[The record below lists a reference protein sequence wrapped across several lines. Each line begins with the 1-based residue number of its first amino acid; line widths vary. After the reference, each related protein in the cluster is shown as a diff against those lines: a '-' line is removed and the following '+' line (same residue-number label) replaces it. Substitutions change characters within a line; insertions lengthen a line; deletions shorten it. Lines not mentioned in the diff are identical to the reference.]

1 MRRLLFCILALFL
14 LSTALPCF
22 SQQTDIRQFVVFGAD
37 TYLATP
43 SLNLAQ
49 RGFDGDLGYNY
60 RSWLSF
66 GFDFGYYSGHSTLLP
81 NDLSAASQATIGA
94 FIKGLPPAEQPLAAA
109 FFDNGVRYNITTTTY
124 EAGPQLNY
132 RHFKKVTFFVRPAL
146 GALHATAEVRKEFAA
161 MNPTF
166 TPVACALLNLVGC
179 GKADTVPFYGFG
191 AGASWE
197 ITPHFG
203 IRATTDFAH
212 YDFFSG
218 LLNGGR
224 NSVRVS
230 IGPKFSFGKNI
241 LQK

>member
-1 MRRLLFCILALFL
+1 MRRSLLCILVLLL

-22 SQQTDIRQFVVFGAD
+22 SQQTDIRQFVVFGAY

-66 GFDFGYYSGHSTLLP
+66 GFDFGYYSGHSTLFQ
-81 NDLSAASQATIGA
+81 NELSPAA
-94 FIKGLPPAEQPLAAA
+94 LAALA
-109 FFDNGVRYNITTTTY
+109 PLGPFPPGFGVPYNASTQTY

-146 GALHATAEVRKEFAA
+146 GALHSNVKVSPAFLAFLNSAGGPGTSTAF
-161 MNPTF
+161 
-166 TPVACALLNLVGC
+166 C
-179 GKADTVPFYGFG
+179 GFVPCSPNDLVPFYGFG
-191 AGASWE
+191 AGISWE

-203 IRATTDFAH
+203 LRATTDFAH
-212 YDFFSG
+212 YDFFSS

-224 NSVRVS
+224 NSVRIS

-241 LQK
+241 LEK

>member
-1 MRRLLFCILALFL
+1 MRRLLFCVLLLLL

-22 SQQTDIRQFVVFGAD
+22 SQQTDIRQFVVFGAY

-66 GFDFGYYSGHSTLLP
+66 GFDFGYYSGHTSLLP
-81 NDLSAASQATIGA
+81 NDLSPAAQRRYCHIRRRSRSIPDG
-94 FIKGLPPAEQPLAAA
+94 
-109 FFDNGVRYNITTTTY
+109 GVPYNISTQTY

-146 GALHATAEVRKEFAA
+146 GALHANAKVSQAFLAANPPSSVRRLC
-161 MNPTF
+161 M
-166 TPVACALLNLVGC
+166 LLNGC
-179 GKADTVPFYGFG
+179 SKNDLVPFYGFG
-191 AGASWE
+191 GGVSWE

-203 IRATTDFAH
+203 LRVTTDFAH
-212 YDFFSG
+212 YDFFSS

-241 LQK
+241 LEK

>member
-1 MRRLLFCILALFL
+1 MRRHFFCALALFL
-14 LSTALPCF
+14 VSTALPSF
-22 SQQTDIRQFVVFGAD
+22 SQQTDVRQFVVFGSD

-49 RGFDGDLGYNY
+49 RGFDGELGYNY

-66 GFDFGYYSGHSTLLP
+66 GFDFGYYTGHSSLLP
-81 NDLSAASQATIGA
+81 SQLNPGFLATI
-94 FIKGLPPAEQPLAAA
+94 PPALQPGLAA
-109 FFDNGVRYNITTTTY
+109 GVPYNISTQTY

-132 RHFKKVTFFVRPAL
+132 RRLKKVTFFVRPAL
-146 GALHATAEVRKEFAA
+146 GALHANAKVKS
-161 MNPTF
+161 TF
-166 TPVACALLNLVGC
+166 LAVAPAGFCELLNGC
-179 GKADTVPFYGFG
+179 SKNDLVPFYGFG
-191 AGASWE
+191 GGMSWE

-203 IRATTDFAH
+203 LRVTTDVAH
-212 YDFFSG
+212 YDFFSS

-241 LQK
+241 VQ

>member
-1 MRRLLFCILALFL
+1 MRRLLFCVLALFL
-14 LSTALPCF
+14 VSTALPTF
-22 SQQTDIRQFVVFGAD
+22 SQQTDVRQFVVFGAY

-66 GFDFGYYSGHSTLLP
+66 GFDFGYYTGHNSLLP
-81 NDLSAASQATIGA
+81 SQLNPGFIAT
-94 FIKGLPPAEQPLAAA
+94 LPPALLPGLAA
-109 FFDNGVRYNITTTTY
+109 GVPLNISTQTY

-132 RHFKKVTFFVRPAL
+132 RRLKKVTFFVRPAL
-146 GALHATAEVRKEFAA
+146 GALHANAKVKS
-161 MNPTF
+161 TF
-166 TPVACALLNLVGC
+166 IAVAPPGFCTILGGC
-179 GKADTVPFYGFG
+179 SKNDLVPFYGFG
-191 AGASWE
+191 GGISWE

-203 IRATTDFAH
+203 LRVTSDFAH
-212 YDFFSG
+212 YDFFSS

-241 LQK
+241 LQ

>member
-1 MRRLLFCILALFL
+1 MRRSLSCVLLVLR
-14 LSTALPCF
+14 LSTARPCF
-22 SQQTDIRQFVVFGAD
+22 SHQTDIRQFVVFGAY

-43 SLNLAQ
+43 SLNLTQ

-66 GFDFGYYSGHSTLLP
+66 GFDFGYYSGHSTLFQ
-81 NDLSAASQATIGA
+81 NELSPAA
-94 FIKGLPPAEQPLAAA
+94 LAALA
-109 FFDNGVRYNITTTTY
+109 PLGPFPPGFGVPYNASTQTY

-132 RHFKKVTFFVRPAL
+132 RHFKQVTFFVRPAL
-146 GALHATAEVRKEFAA
+146 GALHSNVKVSQTFLAA
-161 MNPTF
+161 NPELGAALCT
-166 TPVACALLNLVGC
+166 LLNGC
-179 GKADTVPFYGFG
+179 SKNDLVPFYGFG
-191 AGASWE
+191 AGISWE

-203 IRATTDFAH
+203 LRATSDFAH
-212 YDFFSG
+212 YDFFSS

-241 LQK
+241 LEK

>member
-1 MRRLLFCILALFL
+1 MRRLFFCVLALFL
-14 LSTALPCF
+14 VSTPLPSF
-22 SQQTDIRQFVVFGAD
+22 SQQTDIRQFTVFGAY
-37 TYLATP
+37 TYLATR

-66 GFDFGYYSGHSTLLP
+66 GFDFGYYDGHNTIFPNELSPAGLALLGQLGPLPKGFGVPFNIQTL
-81 NDLSAASQATIGA
+81 
-94 FIKGLPPAEQPLAAA
+94 
-109 FFDNGVRYNITTTTY
+109 TY

-132 RHFKKVTFFVRPAL
+132 RHLKKVTFFVRPAL
-146 GALHATAEVRKEFAA
+146 GALHATAKVRNQFLAGL
-161 MNPTF
+161 PDGLGTDI
-166 TPVACALLNLVGC
+166 CLGIGGC
-179 GKADTVPFYGFG
+179 SKNDTVPFYGFG
-191 AGASWE
+191 GGISWE

-203 IRATTDFAH
+203 LRVTGDFAH
-212 YDFFSG
+212 YNFFSS

-241 LQK
+241 VQK

>member
-1 MRRLLFCILALFL
+1 MRRLLFCVVALFL
-14 LSTALPCF
+14 VTTAIPSF
-22 SQQTDIRQFVVFGAD
+22 SQQTDIRQFVVFAGD

-66 GFDFGYYSGHSTLLP
+66 GFDFGYYTGHSSLVPGELNP
-81 NDLSAASQATIGA
+81 AFLAT
-94 FIKGLPPAEQPLAAA
+94 LPPGFSTLVPAVP
-109 FFDNGVRYNITTTTY
+109 YNISTQTY

-132 RHFKKVTFFVRPAL
+132 RHLKKVTFFVRPAL
-146 GALHATAEVRKEFAA
+146 GALHANAKVKSAFLAETDGLAA
-161 MNPTF
+161 EL
-166 TPVACALLNLVGC
+166 CLVLSGC
-179 GKADTVPFYGFG
+179 SKNDLVPFYGFG
-191 AGASWE
+191 GGISWE

-203 IRATTDFAH
+203 LRVTTDFAH
-212 YDFFSG
+212 YDFFSS

-230 IGPKFSFGKNI
+230 LGPKFSFGKNI
-241 LQK
+241 LQ

>member
-1 MRRLLFCILALFL
+1 MRRSLLCILVLLL

-22 SQQTDIRQFVVFGAD
+22 SQQTDIRQFVVFGAY

-43 SLNLAQ
+43 SLNLTQ

-66 GFDFGYYSGHSTLLP
+66 GFDFGYYSGHSALFQ
-81 NDLSAASQATIGA
+81 NELSPAALAALAPLGP
-94 FIKGLPPAEQPLAAA
+94 LPPG
-109 FFDNGVRYNITTTTY
+109 FGVPYNASTQTY

-146 GALHATAEVRKEFAA
+146 GALHSNVKVSPAFLAFLNSAGGPGTSTAF
-161 MNPTF
+161 
-166 TPVACALLNLVGC
+166 C
-179 GKADTVPFYGFG
+179 GFVPCSPNDLVPFYGFG
-191 AGASWE
+191 AGISWE

-203 IRATTDFAH
+203 LRATTDFAH
-212 YDFFSG
+212 YDFFSS

>member
-1 MRRLLFCILALFL
+1 MRRLFLPVLALFL
-14 LSTALPCF
+14 VTTAVPSF
-22 SQQTDIRQFVVFGAD
+22 SQQTDVRQFVVFGAY

-66 GFDFGYYSGHSTLLP
+66 GFDFGYYTGHNTIFPNELSPAGQELLGGVFEKLGIEPPPGFGVPFNIST
-81 NDLSAASQATIGA
+81 Q
-94 FIKGLPPAEQPLAAA
+94 
-109 FFDNGVRYNITTTTY
+109 TY

-132 RHFKKVTFFVRPAL
+132 RRLKKVTFFVRPAL
-146 GALHATAEVRKEFAA
+146 GALHANAKVTQQFLAETGVLGAA
-161 MNPTF
+161 L
-166 TPVACALLNLVGC
+166 CGGLNGC
-179 GKADTVPFYGFG
+179 SKNDLVPFYGFG
-191 AGASWE
+191 GGISWE

-203 IRATTDFAH
+203 LRVTSDFAH
-212 YDFFSG
+212 YDFFSS

-241 LQK
+241 LQ

>member
-1 MRRLLFCILALFL
+1 MRRSLLCILVLLL

-22 SQQTDIRQFVVFGAD
+22 SQQTDIRQFVVFGAY

-66 GFDFGYYSGHSTLLP
+66 GFDFGYYTGHSSLQTG
-81 NDLSAASQATIGA
+81 DLNPAFLATI
-94 FIKGLPPAEQPLAAA
+94 PAPFLGELAALA
-109 FFDNGVRYNITTTTY
+109 PGGVPYNITTQTY

-146 GALHATAEVRKEFAA
+146 GALHSNVKVSQTFLAA
-161 MNPTF
+161 NPELGAALCT
-166 TPVACALLNLVGC
+166 LLNGC
-179 GKADTVPFYGFG
+179 SKNDLVPFYGFG
-191 AGASWE
+191 AGISWE

-203 IRATTDFAH
+203 LRATSDFAH
-212 YDFFSG
+212 YDFFSS

-241 LQK
+241 LEK

>member
-1 MRRLLFCILALFL
+1 MRRLFLPVLALFL
-14 LSTALPCF
+14 VTTALPSF
-22 SQQTDIRQFVVFGAD
+22 SQQTDVRQFVVFGAY
-37 TYLATP
+37 TYLNTG
-43 SLNLAQ
+43 SLNLVQ

-60 RSWLSF
+60 RSWLSL
-66 GFDFGYYSGHSTLLP
+66 GFDFGYYTGHNTIFGNELSPLGQGLLKE
-81 NDLSAASQATIGA
+81 LGA
-94 FIKGLPPAEQPLAAA
+94 PPG
-109 FFDNGVRYNITTTTY
+109 FGVPFNINTQTY

-146 GALHATAEVRKEFAA
+146 GVLHANAKVTSAFLAGLDGEATGF
-161 MNPTF
+161 
-166 TPVACALLNLVGC
+166 CAVLIGC
-179 GKADTVPFYGFG
+179 SKNDTVPFYGFG
-191 AGASWE
+191 GGLSWE

-203 IRATTDFAH
+203 IRATGDFAH
-212 YDFFSG
+212 YDFFSA